1 MAAYFDNNAT
11 TPVDPRVREAML
23 PWLGERFG
31 NASSAHAVG
40 QRAHAAV
47 EAAREEVAHLL
58 GADSPLEVVFTGSG
72 TEANNAVVYAA
83 LARSSGSGRFV
94 LSGLEHPS
102 VPEALATPWGAR
114 AEAVVVP
121 PDSDGVVPADRFLDE
136 VRAGAALAALML
148 ASNEIGTLQP
158 VAEVAAGCRGLG
170 VPVLCDAVQAAGKV
184 PVAVQNLGADYVTI
198 GAHKLHGPLGAA
210 ALWVRPGAP
219 FDPLLVGG
227 AQERRRRASTVNVAA
242 VVGFG
247 EACRL
252 AREELAARAAHL
264 ASLRDRFEA
273 EVLATVPDARVNGRS
288 VPRLPSTSS
297 VAFPGV
303 VQQELMIRLDL
314 DGFQVS
320 IGSACASGRIEPSRA
335 LTLMGLDREVALGTI
350 RVSFGAFNR
359 AEEVEAFVPRLAGA
373 VAALRAGTPAGGV
386 G

>member
-11 TPVDPRVREAML
+11 TPLDPRVREAML

-47 EAAREEVAHLL
+47 EAAREEVARLL

-121 PDSDGVVPADRFLDE
+121 PDCDGVVPADRFLDE

-184 PVAVQNLGADYVTI
+184 PVSVQNLGADYLTI

-219 FDPLLVGG
+219 FEPLLVGG

-273 EVLATVPDARVNGRS
+273 EVLATVPGARVNGRS

-373 VAALRAGTPAGGV
+373 VAALRGGTPAGGV

>member
-1 MAAYFDNNAT
+1 MGAYFDNNAT
-11 TPVDPRVREAML
+11 TPLDPRVREAML

-31 NASSAHAVG
+31 NASSAHAAG

-47 EAAREEVAHLL
+47 EAAREEVARLL
-58 GADSPLEVVFTGSG
+58 GAGSPLEVVFTGSG

-83 LARSSGSGRFV
+83 LARGSGLGRFV

-102 VPEALATPWGAR
+102 VPEALATPWGTR
-114 AEAVVVP
+114 AEAVVVS
-121 PDSDGVVPADRFLDE
+121 PDPDGIVPAERFLAE
-136 VRAGAALAALML
+136 VRAGDALAALML

-158 VAEVAAGCRGLG
+158 VTEVAAGCRGLG

-219 FDPLLVGG
+219 FEPLLVGG

-264 ASLRDRFEA
+264 AALRDRFEA

-288 VPRLPSTSS
+288 VARLPSTSS
-297 VAFPGV
+297 IAFPGV

-359 AEEVEAFVPRLAGA
+359 VEEVEAFVPRLAGA
-373 VAALRAGTPAGGV
+373 VAALRGGTPAKGAG
-386 G
+386 

>member
-264 ASLRDRFEA
+264 ASRRDRFEA

>member
-47 EAAREEVAHLL
+47 EAAREEVARLL
-58 GADSPLEVVFTGSG
+58 GAGSPLEVVFTGSG
-72 TEANNAVVYAA
+72 TESNNAVVYAA
-83 LARSSGSGRFV
+83 LARGAGSGRFV

-114 AEAVVVP
+114 AETVVVP
-121 PDSDGVVPADRFLDE
+121 PDSDGVVSADRFLDE
-136 VRAGAALAALML
+136 VRAGDALAALML

-170 VPVLCDAVQAAGKV
+170 IPVLCDAVQAAGKV

-210 ALWVRPGAP
+210 ALWIRPGAP
-219 FDPLLVGG
+219 FEPLLVGG

-242 VVGFG
+242 AVGFG

-264 ASLRDRFEA
+264 ASLRDRFES
-273 EVLATVPDARVNGRS
+273 EVLANVPDARVNGRS

-297 VAFPGV
+297 IAFPGV

-373 VAALRAGTPAGGV
+373 VAALRCGAPAGGA